1 MIEQTIRL
9 YCDSCDEL
17 CFVSNESVSHARHM
31 AQVNGWERHDIDGV
45 TTDICPTC
53 AEYIKEVNS

>member
-1 MIEQTIRL
+1 
-9 YCDSCDEL
+9 
-17 CFVSNESVSHARHM
+17 M

-53 AEYIKEVNS
+53 AEYINEVRVQS